1 MRLLDREGLKEKGI
15 KYSSTQLW
23 RLTAA
28 GRFPKAVKIGSKLT
42 WVEQEIDDFIAARIA
57 ARDPHTSLEA

>member
-15 KYSSTQLW
+15 RYSPTQLW
-23 RLTAA
+23 RLMAA
-28 GRFPKAVKIGSKLT
+28 GKFPRRLTIGGGKNC

-57 ARDPHTSLEA
+57 ERDDAAA